1 MKSYFNKTI
10 ILSFILLASTFMY
23 AEPKMLV
30 CSHDSSA
37 QEEEQRLRDTD
48 NSELADLCKISDS
61 SFSLR
66 NTFLFDTNNLKNS
79 GESNAEFIQSYAC
92 GGITNDTKRIKME
105 HSPSVIT
112 FEWFQ
117 YGATYVFNIDRKTL
131 RAGYKTKRT
140 YQCSLEDIDTSEN
153 IL

>member
-1 MKSYFNKTI
+1 MKSYLNKTI
-10 ILSFILLASTFMY
+10 VISFILLTSTLIY

-30 CSHDSSA
+30 CSHDRTA
-37 QEEEQRLRDTD
+37 EEEEQRLRNNN

-79 GESNAEFIQSYAC
+79 GESNAEYIQSYAC
-92 GGITNDTKRIKME
+92 GGITQDTKRIKME

-112 FEWFQ
+112 FKWFQ
-117 YGATYVFNIDRKTL
+117 YNTTYSFNVDRKTL
-131 RAGYKTKRT
+131 RAGYKTKRI